1 MKTTYSFS
9 VRQAPDGQFK
19 YEHDGA
25 FLQEQQVRQMLI
37 TLQLEIEFDK
47 GQQRIEEFEHV
58 LLRLAFPSFYNSY
71 NKSCCK
77 LYPGGCY
84 KLLDSAG
91 FTCDLLKGR
100 VTKTEKDGWIE
111 FKISNVRFV
120 DGGYYRCIVLG
131 TQNRIY
137 SDYYVEVSEVSGHHR
152 QSQPLLTTTIK
163 APNSSTTLPDSTGP
177 HLAQDHSDSPRVPWS
192 FGLPLAVIVSL
203 TVMILVT
210 SVIGVVCC
218 RVKAKCKQPDKYGE
232 TLCESQ
238 KQEAPETSG
247 IVYTTVDFRAHQ
259 KLTEVYANL
268 RVHNTQTAAP
278 DSTWN
283 AEHDGMVE
291 YSTLAIHQ

>member
-1 MKTTYSFS
+1 MKFSF
-9 VRQAPDGQFK
+9 VL
-19 YEHDGA
+19 
-25 FLQEQQVRQMLI
+25 FLLLDI
-37 TLQLEIEFDK
+37 PHLK
-47 GQQRIEEFEHV
+47 GQQRIEEFEHI

-91 FTCDLLKGR
+91 YTCDLLEGR

-111 FKISNVRFV
+111 FKISDVRFV

-137 SDYYVEVSEVSGHHR
+137 RDYYFEVSEVSDHH
-152 QSQPLLTTTIK
+152 SKAQPSLATTIK
-163 APNSSTTLPDSTGP
+163 APNTSTTFPDSTWP
-177 HLAQDHSDSPRVPWS
+177 VLAQDHSDSPRYSGVPWS
-192 FGLPLAVIVSL
+192 FGLPLAVIVSIA
-203 TVMILVT
+203 VMILIT

-218 RVKAKCKQPDKYGE
+218 RVKAKCKQSDKYGE
-232 TLCESQ
+232 TLCESL
-238 KQEAPETSG
+238 KQEAPEMSS

-259 KLTEVYANL
+259 KPTEVHANL
-268 RVHNTQTAAP
+268 RLHETQAGAP
-278 DSTWN
+278 DSTWSS
-283 AEHDGMVE
+283 EHDGMVE

>member
-1 MKTTYSFS
+1 MKIKFSF
-9 VRQAPDGQFK
+9 VL
-19 YEHDGA
+19 
-25 FLQEQQVRQMLI
+25 FLLLDI
-37 TLQLEIEFDK
+37 PHLK

-58 LLRLAFPSFYNSY
+58 LLRLAFPSVYNSY

-100 VTKTEKDGWIE
+100 VTKTERDGWIE

-131 TQNRIY
+131 TQNLIY
-137 SDYYVEVSEVSGHHR
+137 SDYYVEVSEVSGHHS
-152 QSQPLLTTTIK
+152 QSQPSLTTTIK
-163 APNSSTTLPDSTGP
+163 APNHSTILPESTGP
-177 HLAQDHSDSPRVPWS
+177 ALAEDHSDSPRVPWS
-192 FGLPLAVIVSL
+192 FGLPLAVIVSI
-203 TVMILVT
+203 TVMILIT

-218 RVKAKCKQPDKYGE
+218 RVQTKRKLPDKYGE
-232 TLCESQ
+232 TLCESL
-238 KQEAPETSG
+238 KQDAPEMSA

-259 KLTEVYANL
+259 KPTEVYANL
-268 RVHNTQTAAP
+268 RMQKTQAGAP
-278 DSTWN
+278 DSTWS